1 MSPVAEGALM
11 GIACAAAFAAGVLG
25 MGLAGSWRA
34 AARRR
39 AARARALDEALP
51 LEGAGS
57 LERGVIRL
65 AMRLGHPG
73 RGAPPRAPARTPRRG
88 RKESSSAD
96 LVKRAGLE
104 GRVDEDGLRA
114 ARLRLAGMGAA
125 AGAVVGAVISLEMG
139 LLLAA
144 VAAAAGLYAP
154 TWALRR
160 LERERALELERSL
173 PEMLE
178 VVALGLRSG
187 LSFDRSF
194 QLYSMHFP
202 SSFARSCAS
211 AQKSWSL
218 GLRTRDEA
226 LRELAQSY
234 RSDQL
239 ERTAE
244 RIVRSLRF
252 GSALA
257 PDLEAAAAEARAR
270 RRSQVEERVAKA
282 PVKMMV
288 PTGALIL
295 PAMLILILGPILLE
309 LMQG

>member
-11 GIACAAAFAAGVLG
+11 GIACAAAFAAGVMG

-39 AARARALDEALP
+39 AARVRALDEALP
-51 LEGAGS
+51 LEGAGG

-65 AMRLGHPG
+65 AMRLGHPR

-88 RKESSSAD
+88 RKGSSSTD

>member
-11 GIACAAAFAAGVLG
+11 GIACAAAFAAGVMG

-39 AARARALDEALP
+39 AARVRALDEALP
-51 LEGAGS
+51 LEGAGG
-57 LERGVIRL
+57 LEWGVIRL

-88 RKESSSAD
+88 RKGSSAAD

>member
-11 GIACAAAFAAGVLG
+11 GIACAAAFAAGVMG

-39 AARARALDEALP
+39 AARVRALDEALP
-51 LEGAGS
+51 LEGAGG

-73 RGAPPRAPARTPRRG
+73 RGAPPRAPARTLRRG
-88 RKESSSAD
+88 RKGSSSTD

-270 RRSQVEERVAKA
+270 RRLQVEERVAKA

-295 PAMLILILGPILLE
+295 PAMLILIMGPILLE

>member
-39 AARARALDEALP
+39 AARVRALDEALP
-51 LEGAGS
+51 LEGAGG

-88 RKESSSAD
+88 RKGSSSTD

-114 ARLRLAGMGAA
+114 ARLHLAGMGAA

>member
-51 LEGAGS
+51 LEGAGG

-73 RGAPPRAPARTPRRG
+73 CGAPPRAPARTPRRG

-125 AGAVVGAVISLEMG
+125 AGAVVGAVISLELG

>member
-11 GIACAAAFAAGVLG
+11 GIACAAAFAAGVLR

-51 LEGAGS
+51 LEGAGG

>member
-51 LEGAGS
+51 LEGAGG

-295 PAMLILILGPILLE
+295 PAMLILIMGPILLE

>member
-11 GIACAAAFAAGVLG
+11 GIACAAAFAAGVMG

-39 AARARALDEALP
+39 AARVRALDEALP
-51 LEGAGS
+51 LEGTGG

-88 RKESSSAD
+88 RKGSSSTD

>member
-51 LEGAGS
+51 LEGAGG

-125 AGAVVGAVISLEMG
+125 AGAVVGAFISLEMG

>member
-51 LEGAGS
+51 LEGAGG

-160 LERERALELERSL
+160 LERERALELEHSL

-202 SSFARSCAS
+202 SSFAHSCAS

>member
-11 GIACAAAFAAGVLG
+11 GIACAAAFAAGVMG

-51 LEGAGS
+51 LEGAGG

-88 RKESSSAD
+88 RKGSSSTD

>member
-51 LEGAGS
+51 LEGAGG

-88 RKESSSAD
+88 RKGSSSTD

-114 ARLRLAGMGAA
+114 ARLRLAGTGAA

>member
-11 GIACAAAFAAGVLG
+11 GIACAAAFAAGVMG

-39 AARARALDEALP
+39 AARVRALDEALP
-51 LEGAGS
+51 LEGAGG

-88 RKESSSAD
+88 RKGSSAAD
-96 LVKRAGLE
+96 LVTRAGLE

-160 LERERALELERSL
+160 LERDRALELERSL

>member
-51 LEGAGS
+51 LEGAGG

-73 RGAPPRAPARTPRRG
+73 RGAPPRAPARTLRRG
-88 RKESSSAD
+88 RKGSSSTD

-125 AGAVVGAVISLEMG
+125 AGAVAGAVISLEMG

-160 LERERALELERSL
+160 LERERGHALQHNQPERD
-173 PEMLE
+173 E
-178 VVALGLRSG
+178 VGARRLRSG

>member
-39 AARARALDEALP
+39 AARVRALDEALP
-51 LEGAGS
+51 LEGAGG

-88 RKESSSAD
+88 RKGSSSTD

-226 LRELAQSY
+226 LWELAQSY

>member
-51 LEGAGS
+51 LEGAGG

-125 AGAVVGAVISLEMG
+125 AGAVVGVVISLEMG

>member
-51 LEGAGS
+51 LEGAGG

-239 ERTAE
+239 ESTAE

>member
-51 LEGAGS
+51 LEGAGG

-88 RKESSSAD
+88 RKGSSSTD

-125 AGAVVGAVISLEMG
+125 AGAVVGAVMSLEMG

>member
-25 MGLAGSWRA
+25 MGLAGSWRV

-39 AARARALDEALP
+39 AARVRALDEALP
-51 LEGAGS
+51 LEGAGG

-73 RGAPPRAPARTPRRG
+73 RGAPPRAPARTLRRG
-88 RKESSSAD
+88 RKGSSSTD

-218 GLRTRDEA
+218 GLRTRDAA

>member
-25 MGLAGSWRA
+25 MGLAGLWRA

-51 LEGAGS
+51 LEGAGG

-73 RGAPPRAPARTPRRG
+73 RGAPPRAPARTLRRG
-88 RKESSSAD
+88 RKGSSSTD

-144 VAAAAGLYAP
+144 AAAAAGLYAP

>member
-51 LEGAGS
+51 LEGAGG

-88 RKESSSAD
+88 RKGSSSTD

>member
-11 GIACAAAFAAGVLG
+11 GIACAAAFAAGVMG

-51 LEGAGS
+51 LEGAGG

-73 RGAPPRAPARTPRRG
+73 RGVPPRAPARTPRRG

>member
-39 AARARALDEALP
+39 AARVRALDEALP
-51 LEGAGS
+51 LEGAGG

-88 RKESSSAD
+88 RKGSSAAD

-114 ARLRLAGMGAA
+114 ARLRLAGVGAA

>member
-39 AARARALDEALP
+39 AARVRALDEALP
-51 LEGAGS
+51 LEGAGG

-73 RGAPPRAPARTPRRG
+73 RGAPPRAPARTLRRG
-88 RKESSSAD
+88 RKGSSSTD

>member
-11 GIACAAAFAAGVLG
+11 GIACAAAFAAGVMG

-39 AARARALDEALP
+39 AARARALDEVLP
-51 LEGAGS
+51 LEGAGG

-88 RKESSSAD
+88 RKGSSSTD

>member
-51 LEGAGS
+51 LEGAGG

-125 AGAVVGAVISLEMG
+125 AGAVVGAIISLEMG

-288 PTGALIL
+288 PTGVLIL

>member
-11 GIACAAAFAAGVLG
+11 GIACAAAFAAGVMG

-51 LEGAGS
+51 LEGAGG

-88 RKESSSAD
+88 RKGSSSTD
-96 LVKRAGLE
+96 LVTRAGLE

>member
-51 LEGAGS
+51 LEGAGG

-144 VAAAAGLYAP
+144 VASAAGLYAP

>member
-1 MSPVAEGALM
+1 M
-11 GIACAAAFAAGVLG
+11 
-25 MGLAGSWRA
+25 
-34 AARRR
+34 
-39 AARARALDEALP
+39 
-51 LEGAGS
+51 
-57 LERGVIRL
+57 
-65 AMRLGHPG
+65 
-73 RGAPPRAPARTPRRG
+73 
-88 RKESSSAD
+88 
-96 LVKRAGLE
+96 KRAGLE

-257 PDLEAAAAEARAR
+257 PDLEAAAAEARTR

>member
-11 GIACAAAFAAGVLG
+11 GIACAAAFAAGVMG

-39 AARARALDEALP
+39 AARVRALDEALP
-51 LEGAGS
+51 LEGAGG

-88 RKESSSAD
+88 RKGSSAAD

>member
-11 GIACAAAFAAGVLG
+11 GIACAAAFAAGVMG

-51 LEGAGS
+51 LEGAGG

-73 RGAPPRAPARTPRRG
+73 RGASPRAPARTPRRG
-88 RKESSSAD
+88 RKGSSSTD

>member
-51 LEGAGS
+51 LEGAGG

-144 VAAAAGLYAP
+144 VSAAAGLYAP

>member
-51 LEGAGS
+51 LEGAGG

-125 AGAVVGAVISLEMG
+125 AGAAVGAVISLEMG

-218 GLRTRDEA
+218 GLLTRDEA

>member
-39 AARARALDEALP
+39 AARVRALDEALP
-51 LEGAGS
+51 LEGAGG

-73 RGAPPRAPARTPRRG
+73 RGAPPRAPARTLRRG
-88 RKESSSAD
+88 RKGSSSTD

-239 ERTAE
+239 KRTAE

-295 PAMLILILGPILLE
+295 PAMLILVLGPILLE

>member
-11 GIACAAAFAAGVLG
+11 GIACAAAFAAGVMG

-51 LEGAGS
+51 LEGAGG

-88 RKESSSAD
+88 RKGSSSAD

>member
-11 GIACAAAFAAGVLG
+11 GIACATAFAAGVMG

-51 LEGAGS
+51 LEGAGG

-73 RGAPPRAPARTPRRG
+73 RGAPPRAPARALRRG
-88 RKESSSAD
+88 RKGSSSTD

>member
-51 LEGAGS
+51 LEGAGG
-57 LERGVIRL
+57 LERGMIRL

-88 RKESSSAD
+88 RKGSSAAD